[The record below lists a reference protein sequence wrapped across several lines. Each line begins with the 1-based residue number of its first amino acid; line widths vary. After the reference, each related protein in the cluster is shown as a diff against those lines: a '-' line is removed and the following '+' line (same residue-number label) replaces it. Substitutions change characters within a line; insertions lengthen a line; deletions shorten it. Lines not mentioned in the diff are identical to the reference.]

1 MKETRISML
10 LLLSMS
16 LLLLAFVILFIWGFI
31 YYRKTADAVPAAIEI
46 KNDISPAAK
55 YTRDSIQQ
63 IYTATLQNL
72 NAALDSTRVNSD
84 AVQQDMDAK
93 MKEFYVLKAEID
105 VLLANS
111 QSAPA
116 MAEAR
121 KKMQQLQLRLEDWRN
136 KYTNI
141 TEENKRLN
149 FLLAQMVDTKKS
161 SAASVDKPV
170 NENTIITRPANLTT
184 ALSVSDLQLK
194 AMMEDRKQETFQA
207 LQTDLLQG
215 SFNVKGNAASA
226 GYDEI
231 YIVLQQPDGRVL
243 TQSAWDSG
251 SFETR
256 NGRKMYSYKWKF
268 DNEQGENKR
277 LNFIIEADR
286 YQKGIYTMEIYY
298 KAVLLART
306 TKSLS

>member
-1 MKETRISML
+1 ML

-31 YYRKTADAVPAAIEI
+31 YYRKTAVAVPAAVEI
-46 KNDISPAAK
+46 KNEISPAAR

-72 NAALDSTRVNSD
+72 NAALDSTKVNSD
-84 AVQQDMDAK
+84 AVQVSMEAK

-105 VLLANS
+105 LLLANS
-111 QSAPA
+111 QSEPVV
-116 MAEAR
+116 AEAR
-121 KKMQQLQLRLEDWRN
+121 EKMQQLQLRLQDWRN
-136 KYTNI
+136 KYTDI
-141 TEENKRLN
+141 TEENKRLSS
-149 FLLAQMVDTKKS
+149 LLAQMADRKS
-161 SAASVDKPV
+161 SSATPDNPV
-170 NENTIITRPANLTT
+170 NENTIITRPLNYTA

-207 LQTDLLQG
+207 LQTDQLQG
-215 SFNVKGNAASA
+215 SFNVKGNSAST

-231 YIVLQQPDGRVL
+231 YIVLQQPDGKVL

-256 NGRKMYSYKWKF
+256 SGRKMYSYKLRY
-268 DNEQGENKR
+268 DNEQGQNKR

-286 YQKGIYTMEIYY
+286 YQKGIYTMEIYH
-298 KAVLLART
+298 KAILLART

>member
-31 YYRKTADAVPAAIEI
+31 YYRKTADAVPAAVEI
-46 KNDISPAAK
+46 KNEISPAARH
-55 YTRDSIQQ
+55 TRDSIQQ

-72 NAALDSTRVNSD
+72 NAALDSTRQNSD
-84 AVQQDMDAK
+84 AVQLTMDAK
-93 MKEFYVLKAEID
+93 MKEFYALKAEID
-105 VLLANS
+105 LMLANS
-111 QSAPA
+111 QSAPVV
-116 MAEAR
+116 AEAR
-121 KKMQQLQLRLEDWRN
+121 KKTQLLQLRLQDWRN

-141 TEENKRLN
+141 TEENKRLST
-149 FLLAQMVDTKKS
+149 LLAQMADTKKS
-161 SAASVDKPV
+161 TSVTA
-170 NENTIITRPANLTT
+170 NSTGEQTIITRPVNFT
-184 ALSVSDLQLK
+184 ASLSVSDLQLK

-207 LQTDLLQG
+207 LQTDQLQG

-256 NGRKMYSYKWKF
+256 SGRKMYSYKMRF

-286 YQKGIYTMEIYY
+286 YQKGIYTMEIYH

>member
-1 MKETRISML
+1 ML

-31 YYRKTADAVPAAIEI
+31 YYRKTAVAVPAAVEI
-46 KNDISPAAK
+46 KNEISPAAR

-72 NAALDSTRVNSD
+72 NAALDSTKVNSD
-84 AVQQDMDAK
+84 AVQVSMEAK
-93 MKEFYVLKAEID
+93 MKEFYVLKEEID
-105 VLLANS
+105 LLLANS
-111 QSAPA
+111 QSAPVV
-116 MAEAR
+116 AEAR
-121 KKMQQLQLRLEDWRN
+121 EKMQQLQLRLQDWRN
-136 KYTNI
+136 KYTDI
-141 TEENKRLN
+141 TEENKRLSS
-149 FLLAQMVDTKKS
+149 LLAQMADTKKS
-161 SAASVDKPV
+161 SSATPDNPV
-170 NENTIITRPANLTT
+170 NENTIITRPVNYTA

-207 LQTDLLQG
+207 LQTDQLQG
-215 SFNVKGNAASA
+215 SFNVKGNGASA

-231 YIVLQQPDGRVL
+231 YIVLQQPDGKVL

-256 NGRKMYSYKWKF
+256 SGRKMYSYKLRY
-268 DNEQGENKR
+268 DNEQGQNKR

-286 YQKGIYTMEIYY
+286 YQKGIYTMEIYH
-298 KAVLLART
+298 KAILLART

>member
-1 MKETRISML
+1 ML

-31 YYRKTADAVPAAIEI
+31 YYRKTAVAVPAAVEI
-46 KNDISPAAK
+46 KNEISPAAR

-72 NAALDSTRVNSD
+72 NAALDSTKVNSD
-84 AVQQDMDAK
+84 AVQVSMEAK

-105 VLLANS
+105 LLLANS
-111 QSAPA
+111 QSAPVV
-116 MAEAR
+116 AEAR
-121 KKMQQLQLRLEDWRN
+121 KKMQQLQLRLQDWRN
-136 KYTNI
+136 KYTDI
-141 TEENKRLN
+141 TEENKRLSS
-149 FLLAQMVDTKKS
+149 LLAQMADTKKS
-161 SAASVDKPV
+161 SSATPDNPV
-170 NENTIITRPANLTT
+170 NENTIITRPVNYTA

-207 LQTDLLQG
+207 LQTDQLQG
-215 SFNVKGNAASA
+215 SFNVKGNGASA

-231 YIVLQQPDGRVL
+231 YIVLQQPDGKVL

-256 NGRKMYSYKWKF
+256 SGRKMYSYKLRY
-268 DNEQGENKR
+268 DNEQGQNKR
-277 LNFIIEADR
+277 LKFIIEADR
-286 YQKGIYTMEIYY
+286 YQKGIYTMEIYH
-298 KAVLLART
+298 KTILLART

>member
-1 MKETRISML
+1 ML

-31 YYRKTADAVPAAIEI
+31 YYRKTAVAVPAAVEI
-46 KNDISPAAK
+46 KNEISPAAR

-72 NAALDSTRVNSD
+72 NAALDSTKVNSD
-84 AVQQDMDAK
+84 AVQVSMEAK

-105 VLLANS
+105 LLLANS
-111 QSAPA
+111 QSAPVV
-116 MAEAR
+116 AEAR
-121 KKMQQLQLRLEDWRN
+121 EKMQQLQLRLQDWRN
-136 KYTNI
+136 KYTDI
-141 TEENKRLN
+141 TEENKRLSS
-149 FLLAQMVDTKKS
+149 LLAQMADTKKS
-161 SAASVDKPV
+161 SSATPDNPV
-170 NENTIITRPANLTT
+170 NENTIITRPVNYTA

-207 LQTDLLQG
+207 LQTDQLQG
-215 SFNVKGNAASA
+215 SFNVKGNGASA

-231 YIVLQQPDGRVL
+231 YIVLQQPDGKVL

-256 NGRKMYSYKWKF
+256 SGRKMYSYKLRY
-268 DNEQGENKR
+268 DNEQGQNKR

-286 YQKGIYTMEIYY
+286 YQKGIYTMEIYH
-298 KAVLLART
+298 KAILLART